1 MQCINGQPQLVQLHK
16 NAIHFHFQAE
26 FDTWKSELNIESAL
40 NADYTKYECRAENEL
55 GEDKFNISL
64 VPPR

>member
-1 MQCINGQPQLVQLHK
+1 MMVIS
-16 NAIHFHFQAE
+16 FQVD

-55 GEDKFNISL
+55 GEDKYNISL
-64 VPPR
+64 VPPRLSG

>member
-1 MQCINGQPQLVQLHK
+1 MIFFFTKIPNTKPP
-16 NAIHFHFQAE
+16 FQAE

-55 GEDKFNISL
+55 GDDKFNISL